1 MSTED
6 RVTSDMMEQA
16 RVRRVL
22 AVLLVCGAVSSGC
35 GGAQREGSAQ
45 GEDGVEEFSRVVN
58 VEVMPVE
65 PRPFTRVIRL
75 TGVATAMRDVVVSA
89 QESGVIRR
97 IVRDKGARIRAGQAI
112 VRLDDAILR
121 AQVQAATAQA
131 TYAEEV
137 WERRRKLWEEDGVG
151 SELAYH
157 EAQYAAEES
166 RGNLAALSERLARTV
181 VTAPIS
187 GVLDARLVELGAMVS
202 PGTAVARIVQADSVR
217 IMAGVPER
225 YALDLSAG
233 ASASVAFDVLP
244 GEAFDGSI
252 VYAGVT
258 VDPENRTFPIELT
271 IANPGGSIKPGMV
284 ASITVVQEELTAA
297 IVAPRQALVSLEDGH
312 MVFVVE
318 ESGGEARAA
327 GRQVRVS
334 LSQGNDAV
342 VASGLVEGDRLIV
355 VGQQGLTDGDR
366 VRIVSGP
373 GGEGAAR

>member
-1 MSTED
+1 MNTEK
-6 RVTSDMMEQA
+6 RVKSGMIEQ
-16 RVRRVL
+16 VRIRGL
-22 AVLLVCGAVSSGC
+22 PVLLLVFGAVSGGC

-45 GEDGVEEFSRVVN
+45 GEDGGEGFSRVVN
-58 VEVMPVE
+58 VEVVSVE

-89 QESGVIRR
+89 QESGVVRR

-112 VRLDDAILR
+112 IRLDDAILR
-121 AQVQAATAQA
+121 AQVQSATAQA
-131 TYAEEV
+131 AYAEEV
-137 WERRRKLWEEDGVG
+137 WERRKKLYEEDGVG

-166 RGNLAALSERLARTV
+166 RGNLAALRERLARTV

-258 VDPENRTFPIELT
+258 VDPQNRTFPIELT

-284 ASITVVQEELTAA
+284 ASITAVQEELAAA

-312 MVFVVE
+312 LVFVVD
-318 ESGGEARAA
+318 ESGGEARAV
-327 GRQVRVS
+327 GRRVRVS

-342 VASGLVEGDRLIV
+342 VASGLAAGDRLIV

>member
-1 MSTED
+1 MNTET
-6 RVTSDMMEQA
+6 RVKTDMVEQVL
-16 RVRRVL
+16 VRRSL
-22 AVLLVCGAVSSGC
+22 AVLFLCGAVLSGC

-45 GEDGVEEFSRVVN
+45 EEDGEAFTRVVN
-58 VEVMPVE
+58 VEIVPVE
-65 PRPFTRVIRL
+65 QRPFTRVIRL
-75 TGVATAMRDVVVSA
+75 TGVATAMRDVLVSA
-89 QESGVIRR
+89 QESGVVRR
-97 IVRDKGARIRAGQAI
+97 IVRDKGERIRAGQAI
-112 VRLDDAILR
+112 LRLDDAILR
-121 AQVQAATAQA
+121 AQVQTATAQA
-131 TYAEEV
+131 AYADEV
-137 WERRRKLWEEDGVG
+137 WERRKKLYEEDGVG

-157 EAQYAAEES
+157 EARYAAEES
-166 RGNLAALSERLARTV
+166 QGNLTALQERLARTV

-202 PGTAVARIVQADSVR
+202 PGTAVARIVQADSVK

-225 YALDLSAG
+225 YALDLAAG

-244 GEAFDGSI
+244 DELFDGSI

-258 VDPENRTFPIELT
+258 VDPENRTFPIELA

-284 ASITVVQEELTAA
+284 ASISVVQEELADA
-297 IVAPRQALVSLEDGH
+297 IVAPRQALVSLEEGH

-318 ESGGEARAA
+318 GSGGEARAA
-327 GRQVRVS
+327 GRRVRIAM
-334 LSQGNDAV
+334 SQGNDAV
-342 VASGLVEGDRLIV
+342 LASGLEAGDRLIV

>member
-1 MSTED
+1 MNTET
-6 RVTSDMMEQA
+6 RVKTDMVEQVL
-16 RVRRVL
+16 VRRAL
-22 AVLLVCGAVSSGC
+22 AALFLCGAALSGC

-45 GEDGVEEFSRVVN
+45 EEDGEAFTRVVN
-58 VEVMPVE
+58 VEIVPVE
-65 PRPFTRVIRL
+65 QRPFTRVIRL
-75 TGVATAMRDVVVSA
+75 TGVATAMRDVLVSA
-89 QESGVIRR
+89 QESGVVRR
-97 IVRDKGARIRAGQAI
+97 IVRDKGERIRAGQAI
-112 VRLDDAILR
+112 LRLDDAILR
-121 AQVQAATAQA
+121 AQVQTATAQA
-131 TYAEEV
+131 AYADEV
-137 WERRRKLWEEDGVG
+137 WERRKKLYEEDGVG

-157 EAQYAAEES
+157 EARYAAEES
-166 RGNLAALSERLARTV
+166 QGNLTALQERLARTV

-202 PGTAVARIVQADSVR
+202 PGTAVARIVQADSVK

-225 YALDLSAG
+225 YALDLAAG

-244 GEAFDGSI
+244 DELFDGPI

-258 VDPENRTFPIELT
+258 VDPENRTFPIELA

-284 ASITVVQEELTAA
+284 ASISVVQEELADA
-297 IVAPRQALVSLEDGH
+297 IVAPRQALVSLEEGH

-318 ESGGEARAA
+318 GSGGEARAA
-327 GRQVRVS
+327 GRRVRIAM
-334 LSQGNDAV
+334 SQGNDAV
-342 VASGLVEGDRLIV
+342 LASGLEAGDRLIV

>member
-1 MSTED
+1 MRTETRVKTGMIRKVSTC
-6 RVTSDMMEQA
+6 R
-16 RVRRVL
+16 L
-22 AVLLVCGAVSSGC
+22 PAVLFVCAMVSGGC

-45 GEDGVEEFSRVVN
+45 GEDGVEGFTRVVN
-58 VEVMPVE
+58 VEVVPVE

-75 TGVATAMRDVVVSA
+75 TGVATAMRDVLVSA
-89 QESGVIRR
+89 QESGVVRR
-97 IVRDKGARIRAGQAI
+97 IVREKGERIRAGQAI
-112 VRLDDAILR
+112 LRLDDAILS

-131 TYAEEV
+131 AYAEEV
-137 WERRRKLWEEDGVG
+137 WERRKKLYEEDGVG
-151 SELAYH
+151 SELAYQ
-157 EAQYAAEES
+157 EARYAAEES
-166 RGNLAALSERLARTV
+166 RANLAALRERLARTV
-181 VTAPIS
+181 VSAPIS

-202 PGTAVARIVQADSVR
+202 PGTAVARIVQADSVK

-225 YALDLSAG
+225 YALDLAAG
-233 ASASVAFDVLP
+233 ASASVGFDVLP
-244 GEAFDGSI
+244 GELFEGSI

-284 ASITVVQEELTAA
+284 ASISVVQEELTDA

-312 MVFVVE
+312 MVFVVD

-327 GRQVRVS
+327 GRRVRIS

-342 VASGLVEGDRLIV
+342 LEAGLEAGDRLIV

-366 VRIVSGP
+366 VRVVP
-373 GGEGAAR
+373 GASGEGAAW